1 MKLGSLVSHSLFAV
15 VPLAA
20 LFAAPGCAIQPG
32 DAEDTAQQADGLKA
46 AHAAAYTVDDAF
58 ATPGPFAVGHRGSG
72 VNLGEDPT
80 RPIENTIPAFRTGYK
95 DGARMVEL
103 DVQLTKDGDVVVY
116 HDDFLADYTCINTLT
131 RDQLESAAPQIPSL
145 RAALAQAAQFNRKS
159 HDGSGLMMVE
169 LKPPSPMCDPGD
181 TDDVV
186 LAGAAVNVIAKAGM
200 THQVIVT
207 SFSPTMLAA
216 AAATQPQVDRAL
228 DINAL
233 QLLPAE
239 LVQQYTGM
247 PVTEITKAN
256 GLGLRWAEVGPLY
269 RLPGY
274 SSINEFIGT
283 AYYLGCYTTLM
294 DRLVPLQAPDQAAAL
309 VQGIH
314 GLGMK
319 SVVWT
324 VNDAA
329 EWQFFAA
336 AGVDAIVTDDVPL
349 GVSLQPN

>member
-1 MKLGSLVSHSLFAV
+1 MRTGSLLSRVVST
-15 VPLAA
+15 VPFLA
-20 LFAAPGCAIQPG
+20 LLVAPACAIQ
-32 DAEDTAQQADGLKA
+32 TADDEGTASQSDELKKG
-46 AHAAAYTVDDAF
+46 HASYTLDDAF
-58 ATPGPFAVGHRGSG
+58 ATPGPFAIGHRGSG

-80 RPIENTIPAFRTGYK
+80 RPIENTIPAFREGYK

-103 DVQLTKDGDVVVY
+103 DVQLTSDGAVVVY
-116 HDDFLADYTCINTLT
+116 HDDFLSDYTCINTLT
-131 RDQLESAAPQIPSL
+131 REQLEERAPQIPSL
-145 RAALAQAAQFNRKS
+145 RAALAQAMQFNRKTP
-159 HDGSGLMMVE
+159 DGSGLMMIE
-169 LKPPSPMCDPGD
+169 LKPPSPMCDPAD
-181 TDDVV
+181 TSDVV
-186 LAGAAVNVIAKAGM
+186 LAAAAVGVIAKAGM
-200 THQVIVT
+200 TEQSIVT

-216 AAATQPQVDRAL
+216 AAAAQPGVARAL
-228 DINAL
+228 DVTAL
-233 QLLPAE
+233 QLLPPE
-239 LVQQYTGM
+239 VVEQLSGM

-283 AYYLGCYTTLM
+283 AYYLGCYSTLM
-294 DRLVPLQAPDQAAAL
+294 DRLIPLQAPDQTAAL

-329 EWQFFAA
+329 EWQFFAS
-336 AGVDAIVTDDVPL
+336 AGVDAIVIDDVPL
-349 GVSLQPN
+349 GVSLQP